1 MNENPGRRIRAF
13 GLAVALVAA
22 LAIPA
27 AALAATGG
35 GDTIQPRMAGPVVV
49 DVEGVTLNDKLLATI
64 QFRLTCNEITYYDWE
79 LGQDVTTTEGRLF
92 ASGQL
97 IQAQGRSIASASGF
111 GARTDVT
118 CDGSTVNH
126 LAVQVIAG
134 NLPLRRG
141 AALIGVTADVGAGDG
156 EEFGASG
163 PTELRLR

>member
-79 LGQDVTTTEGRLF
+79 LGQDVTTTEGRLV

-97 IQAQGRSIASASGF
+97 IQA
-111 GARTDVT
+111 
-118 CDGSTVNH
+118 
-126 LAVQVIAG
+126 IAG

-141 AALIGVTADVGAGDG
+141 AALIGVTAEVGAGDG